1 MKLKYNLIAIA
12 LLGFSFSSCSDFLE
26 QNPQTDLSENDFY
39 KTADD
44 ILSAVNGAY
53 SSLQEGDIYGNWYV
67 FGEIPSDNTRNQLSG
82 SVTTQNEFDQFYID
96 TQNSMIASFWK
107 AAYKVIN
114 RTNTVLGRIDGI
126 EINAELANRY
136 KLECKF
142 IRALMYFNLVRVYGD
157 VPLVLKEISISESY
171 DILREPKEN
180 VYNQIIADLK
190 EAQGLPVSY
199 STAEDGRATQGAAKA
214 LLADV
219 YMTLHK
225 YAEAETILAEI
236 INSGRYSLLENTP
249 GSLNIDGYKNVFS
262 PVNHNSKEGIFE
274 IQFLKGGYGE
284 GSNYANNFAPENSG
298 TNVVAVGGTGGNN
311 IPEMDIYNAYEEGDL
326 RRDFSMSLGY
336 YDNRKNN
343 EWVESRYVCKFMDV
357 PYQNN
362 DASNNY
368 PVIRYAEVL
377 LNYAEAVYERDD
389 AISDDDLNIS
399 LNLVRNRINK
409 SMPKLSN
416 NLVTANGLNMR
427 EEIRRER
434 TVELFNEGFRIDDLK
449 RWKTAET
456 EMPKDFLGI
465 KWTGTEYATKWPNV
479 SYAKNSDGY
488 IILETGRKWESKHYL
503 YPLPT
508 DQLQLN
514 PNLKQNPGWGE

>member
-96 TQNSMIASFWK
+96 TQNSMIANFWK

-114 RTNTVLGRIDGI
+114 RTNTILGRIDGI
-126 EINAELANRY
+126 EINTELANRY

-190 EAQGLPVSY
+190 EAQDLPVSY

-214 LLADV
+214 LLANV

-368 PVIRYAEVL
+368 PVIRYADVIL
-377 LNYAEAVYERDD
+377 MYAEA
-389 AISDDDLNIS
+389 LNQ
-399 LNLVRNRINK
+399 
-409 SMPKLSN
+409 
-416 NLVTANGLNMR
+416 NG
-427 EEIRRER
+427 
-434 TVELFNEGFRIDDLK
+434 
-449 RWKTAET
+449 KTAEACKYLNMTRRRGFGYQTT
-456 EMPKDFLGI
+456 ETSPVDLQTTDKAQFALMVEQERRVELAFENHRWFDLI
-465 KWTGTEYATKWPNV
+465 R
-479 SYAKNSDGY
+479 
-488 IILETGRKWESKHYL
+488 TGRAVEVMRSKGFS
-503 YPLPT
+503 
-508 DQLQLN
+508 LN
-514 PNLKQNPGWGE
+514 ETNLICPIPQKQIDVNPKLTQNDYRI

>member
-96 TQNSMIASFWK
+96 TQNSMIANFWK

-114 RTNTVLGRIDGI
+114 RTNTILGRIDGI
-126 EINAELANRY
+126 EINTELANRY

-190 EAQGLPVSY
+190 EAQDLPVSY

-214 LLADV
+214 LLANV

-236 INSGRYSLLENTP
+236 INSGRYSL
-249 GSLNIDGYKNVFS
+249 SLI
-262 PVNHNSKEGIFE
+262 HI
-274 IQFLKGGYGE
+274 
-284 GSNYANNFAPENSG
+284 
-298 TNVVAVGGTGGNN
+298 
-311 IPEMDIYNAYEEGDL
+311 
-326 RRDFSMSLGY
+326 
-336 YDNRKNN
+336 
-343 EWVESRYVCKFMDV
+343 
-357 PYQNN
+357 
-362 DASNNY
+362 
-368 PVIRYAEVL
+368 
-377 LNYAEAVYERDD
+377 
-389 AISDDDLNIS
+389 
-399 LNLVRNRINK
+399 
-409 SMPKLSN
+409 
-416 NLVTANGLNMR
+416 
-427 EEIRRER
+427 
-434 TVELFNEGFRIDDLK
+434 
-449 RWKTAET
+449 
-456 EMPKDFLGI
+456 
-465 KWTGTEYATKWPNV
+465 
-479 SYAKNSDGY
+479 
-488 IILETGRKWESKHYL
+488 
-503 YPLPT
+503 
-508 DQLQLN
+508 
-514 PNLKQNPGWGE
+514 

>member
-96 TQNSMIASFWK
+96 TQNSMIANFWK

-114 RTNTVLGRIDGI
+114 RTNTILGRIDGI
-126 EINAELANRY
+126 EINTELANRY

-190 EAQGLPVSY
+190 EAQDLPVSY

-214 LLADV
+214 LLANV
-219 YMTLHK
+219 YTTLHK

-368 PVIRYAEVL
+368 PVIRYADVIL
-377 LNYAEAVYERDD
+377 MYAEA
-389 AISDDDLNIS
+389 LNQ
-399 LNLVRNRINK
+399 
-409 SMPKLSN
+409 
-416 NLVTANGLNMR
+416 NG
-427 EEIRRER
+427 
-434 TVELFNEGFRIDDLK
+434 
-449 RWKTAET
+449 KTAEACKYLNMTRRRGFGYQTT
-456 EMPKDFLGI
+456 ETSPVDLQTTDKAQFALMVEQERRVELAFENHRWFDLI
-465 KWTGTEYATKWPNV
+465 R
-479 SYAKNSDGY
+479 
-488 IILETGRKWESKHYL
+488 TGRAVEVMRSKGFSLNETNLICPIPQKQIDVNPKLTQNDYRIESR
-503 YPLPT
+503 
-508 DQLQLN
+508 N
-514 PNLKQNPGWGE
+514 

>member
-12 LLGFSFSSCSDFLE
+12 LLGFSFSSCCDFLE

-96 TQNSMIASFWK
+96 TQNSMIANFWK

-114 RTNTVLGRIDGI
+114 RTNTILGRIDGI
-126 EINAELANRY
+126 EINTELANRY

-190 EAQGLPVSY
+190 EAQDLPVSY

-214 LLADV
+214 LLANV

-368 PVIRYAEVL
+368 PVIRYADVIL
-377 LNYAEAVYERDD
+377 MYAEA
-389 AISDDDLNIS
+389 LNQ
-399 LNLVRNRINK
+399 
-409 SMPKLSN
+409 
-416 NLVTANGLNMR
+416 NG
-427 EEIRRER
+427 
-434 TVELFNEGFRIDDLK
+434 
-449 RWKTAET
+449 KTAEACKYLNMTRRRGFGYQTT
-456 EMPKDFLGI
+456 ETSPVDLQTTDKAQFALMVEQERRVELAFENHRWFDLI
-465 KWTGTEYATKWPNV
+465 R
-479 SYAKNSDGY
+479 
-488 IILETGRKWESKHYL
+488 TGRAVEVMRSKGFSLNETNLICPIPQKQIDVNPKLTQNDYRIESR
-503 YPLPT
+503 
-508 DQLQLN
+508 N
-514 PNLKQNPGWGE
+514 

>member
-126 EINAELANRY
+126 EINTELANRY

-236 INSGRYSLLENTP
+236 INSGRYGLLENTP

-368 PVIRYAEVL
+368 PVIRYADVIL
-377 LNYAEAVYERDD
+377 MYAEA
-389 AISDDDLNIS
+389 LNQ
-399 LNLVRNRINK
+399 
-409 SMPKLSN
+409 
-416 NLVTANGLNMR
+416 NG
-427 EEIRRER
+427 
-434 TVELFNEGFRIDDLK
+434 
-449 RWKTAET
+449 KTAEACKYLNMTRRRGFGYQTT
-456 EMPKDFLGI
+456 ETSPVDLQTTDKAQFALMVEQERRVELAFENHRWFDLI
-465 KWTGTEYATKWPNV
+465 R
-479 SYAKNSDGY
+479 
-488 IILETGRKWESKHYL
+488 TGRAVEVMKSKGFSLNETNLICPIPQKQIDVNPKLTQNDYKIESR
-503 YPLPT
+503 
-508 DQLQLN
+508 N
-514 PNLKQNPGWGE
+514 

>member
-44 ILSAVNGAY
+44 ILSAVNGVY

-96 TQNSMIASFWK
+96 TQNSMIANFWK

-126 EINAELANRY
+126 EINTELANRY

-214 LLADV
+214 LLANV

-262 PVNHNSKEGIFE
+262 PVNHNSEEGIFE

-368 PVIRYAEVL
+368 PVIRYADVIL
-377 LNYAEAVYERDD
+377 MYAEA
-389 AISDDDLNIS
+389 LNQ
-399 LNLVRNRINK
+399 
-409 SMPKLSN
+409 
-416 NLVTANGLNMR
+416 NG
-427 EEIRRER
+427 
-434 TVELFNEGFRIDDLK
+434 
-449 RWKTAET
+449 KTAEACKYLNMTRRRGFGYQTT
-456 EMPKDFLGI
+456 ETSPVDLQTTDKAQFALMVEQERRVELAFENHRWFDLI
-465 KWTGTEYATKWPNV
+465 R
-479 SYAKNSDGY
+479 
-488 IILETGRKWESKHYL
+488 TGRAVEVMRSKGFSLNETNLICPIPQKQIDVNPKLTQNDYRIESR
-503 YPLPT
+503 
-508 DQLQLN
+508 N
-514 PNLKQNPGWGE
+514 

>member
-53 SSLQEGDIYGNWYV
+53 SSLQESDIYGNWYV

-96 TQNSMIASFWK
+96 TQNSMIANFWK

-114 RTNTVLGRIDGI
+114 RTNTILGRIDGI
-126 EINAELANRY
+126 EINTELANRY

-190 EAQGLPVSY
+190 EAQDLPVSY

-214 LLADV
+214 LLANV

-368 PVIRYAEVL
+368 PVIRYADVIL
-377 LNYAEAVYERDD
+377 MYAEA
-389 AISDDDLNIS
+389 LNQ
-399 LNLVRNRINK
+399 
-409 SMPKLSN
+409 
-416 NLVTANGLNMR
+416 NG
-427 EEIRRER
+427 
-434 TVELFNEGFRIDDLK
+434 
-449 RWKTAET
+449 KTAEACKYLNMTRRRGFGYQTT
-456 EMPKDFLGI
+456 ETSPVDLQTTDKAQFALMVEQERRVELAFENHRWFDLI
-465 KWTGTEYATKWPNV
+465 R
-479 SYAKNSDGY
+479 
-488 IILETGRKWESKHYL
+488 TGRAVEVMRSKGFSLNETNLICPIPQKQIDVNPKLTQNDYRIESR
-503 YPLPT
+503 
-508 DQLQLN
+508 N
-514 PNLKQNPGWGE
+514 

>member
-311 IPEMDIYNAYEEGDL
+311 IPEMDIYNAYEDGDL
-326 RRDFSMSLGY
+326 RRDVSMSLGY

-368 PVIRYAEVL
+368 PVIRYADVIL
-377 LNYAEAVYERDD
+377 MYAEA
-389 AISDDDLNIS
+389 LNQ
-399 LNLVRNRINK
+399 
-409 SMPKLSN
+409 
-416 NLVTANGLNMR
+416 NG
-427 EEIRRER
+427 
-434 TVELFNEGFRIDDLK
+434 
-449 RWKTAET
+449 KTAEACKYLNMTRRRGFGYQTT
-456 EMPKDFLGI
+456 ETSPVDLQTTDKAQFALMVEQERRVELAFENHRWFDLI
-465 KWTGTEYATKWPNV
+465 R
-479 SYAKNSDGY
+479 
-488 IILETGRKWESKHYL
+488 TGRAVEVMKSKGFSLNETNLICPIPQKQIDVNPKLTQNDYKIESR
-503 YPLPT
+503 
-508 DQLQLN
+508 N
-514 PNLKQNPGWGE
+514 

>member
-44 ILSAVNGAY
+44 ILSAVNGVY

-96 TQNSMIASFWK
+96 TQNSMIANFWK

-114 RTNTVLGRIDGI
+114 RTNTILGRIDGI
-126 EINAELANRY
+126 EINTELANRY

-142 IRALMYFNLVRVYGD
+142 IRALMYLNLVRVYGD

-214 LLADV
+214 LLANV

-368 PVIRYAEVL
+368 PVIRYADVIL
-377 LNYAEAVYERDD
+377 MYAEA
-389 AISDDDLNIS
+389 LNQ
-399 LNLVRNRINK
+399 
-409 SMPKLSN
+409 
-416 NLVTANGLNMR
+416 NG
-427 EEIRRER
+427 
-434 TVELFNEGFRIDDLK
+434 
-449 RWKTAET
+449 KTAEACKYLNMTRRRGFGYQTT
-456 EMPKDFLGI
+456 ETSPVDLQTTDKAQFALMVEQERRVELAFENHRWFDLI
-465 KWTGTEYATKWPNV
+465 R
-479 SYAKNSDGY
+479 
-488 IILETGRKWESKHYL
+488 TGRAVEVMRSKGFSLNETNLICPIPQKQIDVNPKLTQNDYRIESR
-503 YPLPT
+503 
-508 DQLQLN
+508 N
-514 PNLKQNPGWGE
+514 

>member
-96 TQNSMIASFWK
+96 TQNSMIANFWK

-114 RTNTVLGRIDGI
+114 RTNTILGRIDGI
-126 EINAELANRY
+126 EINTELANRY

-190 EAQGLPVSY
+190 EAQDLPVSY
-199 STAEDGRATQGAAKA
+199 STAENGRATQGAAKA
-214 LLADV
+214 LLANV

-368 PVIRYAEVL
+368 PVIRYADVIL
-377 LNYAEAVYERDD
+377 MYAEA
-389 AISDDDLNIS
+389 LNQ
-399 LNLVRNRINK
+399 
-409 SMPKLSN
+409 
-416 NLVTANGLNMR
+416 NG
-427 EEIRRER
+427 
-434 TVELFNEGFRIDDLK
+434 
-449 RWKTAET
+449 KTAEACKYLNMTRRRGFGYQTT
-456 EMPKDFLGI
+456 ETSPVDLQTTDKAQFALMVEQERRVELAFENHRWFDLI
-465 KWTGTEYATKWPNV
+465 R
-479 SYAKNSDGY
+479 
-488 IILETGRKWESKHYL
+488 TGRAVEVMRSKGFSLNETNLICPIPQKQIDVNPKLTQNDYRIESR
-503 YPLPT
+503 
-508 DQLQLN
+508 N
-514 PNLKQNPGWGE
+514 

>member
-96 TQNSMIASFWK
+96 TQNSMIANFWK

-114 RTNTVLGRIDGI
+114 RTNTILGRIDGI
-126 EINAELANRY
+126 EINTELANRY

-190 EAQGLPVSY
+190 EAQDLPVSY

-214 LLADV
+214 LLANV

-368 PVIRYAEVL
+368 PVIRYADVIL
-377 LNYAEAVYERDD
+377 MYAEA
-389 AISDDDLNIS
+389 LNQ
-399 LNLVRNRINK
+399 
-409 SMPKLSN
+409 
-416 NLVTANGLNMR
+416 NG
-427 EEIRRER
+427 
-434 TVELFNEGFRIDDLK
+434 
-449 RWKTAET
+449 KTAEACKYLNMTRRRGFGYQTT
-456 EMPKDFLGI
+456 ETSPVDLQTTDKAQFALMVEQERRVELAFENHRWFDLI
-465 KWTGTEYATKWPNV
+465 R
-479 SYAKNSDGY
+479 
-488 IILETGRKWESKHYL
+488 TGRAVEVMRSKGFSLNETNLICPIPQTQIDVNPKLTQNDYRIESR
-503 YPLPT
+503 
-508 DQLQLN
+508 N
-514 PNLKQNPGWGE
+514 

>member
-96 TQNSMIASFWK
+96 TQNSMIANFWK

-114 RTNTVLGRIDGI
+114 RTNTILGRIDGI
-126 EINAELANRY
+126 EINTELANRY

-190 EAQGLPVSY
+190 EAQDLPVSY

-214 LLADV
+214 LLANV

-368 PVIRYAEVL
+368 PVIRYADVIL
-377 LNYAEAVYERDD
+377 MYAEA
-389 AISDDDLNIS
+389 LNQ
-399 LNLVRNRINK
+399 
-409 SMPKLSN
+409 
-416 NLVTANGLNMR
+416 NG
-427 EEIRRER
+427 
-434 TVELFNEGFRIDDLK
+434 
-449 RWKTAET
+449 KTAEACKYLNMTRRRGFGYQTT
-456 EMPKDFLGI
+456 ETSPVDLQTTDKAQFALMVEQERRVELAFENHRWFDLI
-465 KWTGTEYATKWPNV
+465 R
-479 SYAKNSDGY
+479 
-488 IILETGRKWESKHYL
+488 TGRAVEVMRSKGFSLNETNLICPIPQKQIDVNPKLTQNDYRIESRNKSKRKCIKI
-503 YPLPT
+503 PLFPR
-508 DQLQLN
+508 LI
-514 PNLKQNPGWGE
+514 

>member
-44 ILSAVNGAY
+44 ILSAVNGVY

-96 TQNSMIASFWK
+96 TQNSMIANFWK

-126 EINAELANRY
+126 EINTELANRY

-190 EAQGLPVSY
+190 EAQDLPVSY

-214 LLADV
+214 LLANV

-236 INSGRYSLLENTP
+236 INSGQYSLLENTP

-368 PVIRYAEVL
+368 PVIRYADVIL
-377 LNYAEAVYERDD
+377 MYAEA
-389 AISDDDLNIS
+389 LNQ
-399 LNLVRNRINK
+399 
-409 SMPKLSN
+409 
-416 NLVTANGLNMR
+416 NG
-427 EEIRRER
+427 
-434 TVELFNEGFRIDDLK
+434 
-449 RWKTAET
+449 KTAEACKYLNMTRRRGFGYQTT
-456 EMPKDFLGI
+456 ETSPVDLQTTDKAQFALMVEQERRVELAFERAVEVMKSKGFSLNETNLICPIPQKQIDVNPKLTQNDYRI
-465 KWTGTEYATKWPNV
+465 
-479 SYAKNSDGY
+479 
-488 IILETGRKWESKHYL
+488 ESR
-503 YPLPT
+503 
-508 DQLQLN
+508 N
-514 PNLKQNPGWGE
+514 

>member
-96 TQNSMIASFWK
+96 TQNSMIANFWK

-114 RTNTVLGRIDGI
+114 RTNTILGRIDGI
-126 EINAELANRY
+126 EINTELANRY

-190 EAQGLPVSY
+190 EAQDLPVSY

-214 LLADV
+214 LLANV

-368 PVIRYAEVL
+368 PVIRYAEA
-377 LNYAEAVYERDD
+377 LNQ
-389 AISDDDLNIS
+389 
-399 LNLVRNRINK
+399 
-409 SMPKLSN
+409 
-416 NLVTANGLNMR
+416 NG
-427 EEIRRER
+427 
-434 TVELFNEGFRIDDLK
+434 
-449 RWKTAET
+449 KTAEACKYLNMTRRRGFGYQTT
-456 EMPKDFLGI
+456 ETSPVDLQTTDKAQFALMVEQERRVELAFENHRWFDLI
-465 KWTGTEYATKWPNV
+465 R
-479 SYAKNSDGY
+479 
-488 IILETGRKWESKHYL
+488 TGRAVEVMRSKGFSLNETNLICPIPQKQIDVNPKLTQNDYRIESR
-503 YPLPT
+503 
-508 DQLQLN
+508 N
-514 PNLKQNPGWGE
+514 

>member
-12 LLGFSFSSCSDFLE
+12 LLGFSFSSCSNFLE

-44 ILSAVNGAY
+44 ILSAVNGVY

-96 TQNSMIASFWK
+96 TQNSMIANFWK

-126 EINAELANRY
+126 EINTELANRY

-157 VPLVLKEISISESY
+157 VPLILKEISISESY

-190 EAQGLPVSY
+190 EAQDLPVSY

-214 LLADV
+214 LLANV

-236 INSGRYSLLENTP
+236 INSGQYSLLENTP

-368 PVIRYAEVL
+368 PVIRYADVIL
-377 LNYAEAVYERDD
+377 MYAEA
-389 AISDDDLNIS
+389 LNQ
-399 LNLVRNRINK
+399 
-409 SMPKLSN
+409 
-416 NLVTANGLNMR
+416 NG
-427 EEIRRER
+427 
-434 TVELFNEGFRIDDLK
+434 
-449 RWKTAET
+449 KTAEACKYLNMTRRRGFGYQTT
-456 EMPKDFLGI
+456 ETSPVDLQTTDKAQFALMVEQERRVELAFENHRWFDLI
-465 KWTGTEYATKWPNV
+465 R
-479 SYAKNSDGY
+479 
-488 IILETGRKWESKHYL
+488 TGRAVEVMRSKGFSLNETNLICPIPQKQIDVNPKLTQNDYRIESR
-503 YPLPT
+503 
-508 DQLQLN
+508 N
-514 PNLKQNPGWGE
+514 

>member
-96 TQNSMIASFWK
+96 TQNSMIANFWK

-114 RTNTVLGRIDGI
+114 RTNTILGRIDGI
-126 EINAELANRY
+126 EINTELANRY

-190 EAQGLPVSY
+190 EAQDLPVSY

-214 LLADV
+214 LLANV

-368 PVIRYAEVL
+368 PVIRYADVIL
-377 LNYAEAVYERDD
+377 MYAEA
-389 AISDDDLNIS
+389 LNQ
-399 LNLVRNRINK
+399 
-409 SMPKLSN
+409 
-416 NLVTANGLNMR
+416 NG
-427 EEIRRER
+427 
-434 TVELFNEGFRIDDLK
+434 
-449 RWKTAET
+449 KTAEACKYLNMTRRRGFGYQTT
-456 EMPKDFLGI
+456 ETSPVDRQTTDKAQFALMVEQERRVELAFENHRWFDLI
-465 KWTGTEYATKWPNV
+465 R
-479 SYAKNSDGY
+479 
-488 IILETGRKWESKHYL
+488 TGRAVEVMRSKGFSLNETNLICPIPQKQIDVNPKLTQNDYRIESR
-503 YPLPT
+503 
-508 DQLQLN
+508 N
-514 PNLKQNPGWGE
+514 

>member
-44 ILSAVNGAY
+44 ILSAVNGVY

-96 TQNSMIASFWK
+96 TQNSMIANFWK

-114 RTNTVLGRIDGI
+114 RTNTILGRIDGI
-126 EINAELANRY
+126 EINTELANRY

-157 VPLVLKEISISESY
+157 VPQVLKEISISESY

-190 EAQGLPVSY
+190 EAQDLPVSY

-214 LLADV
+214 LLANV

-368 PVIRYAEVL
+368 PVIRYADVIL
-377 LNYAEAVYERDD
+377 MYAEA
-389 AISDDDLNIS
+389 LNQ
-399 LNLVRNRINK
+399 
-409 SMPKLSN
+409 
-416 NLVTANGLNMR
+416 NG
-427 EEIRRER
+427 
-434 TVELFNEGFRIDDLK
+434 
-449 RWKTAET
+449 KTAEACKYLNMTRRRGFGYQTT
-456 EMPKDFLGI
+456 ETSPVDLQTTDKAQFALMVEQERRVELAFENHRWFDLI
-465 KWTGTEYATKWPNV
+465 R
-479 SYAKNSDGY
+479 
-488 IILETGRKWESKHYL
+488 TGRAVEVMRSKGFSLNETNLICPIPQKQIDVNPKLTQNDYRIESR
-503 YPLPT
+503 
-508 DQLQLN
+508 N
-514 PNLKQNPGWGE
+514 

>member
-96 TQNSMIASFWK
+96 TQNSMIANFWK

-114 RTNTVLGRIDGI
+114 RTNTILGRIDGI
-126 EINAELANRY
+126 EINTELANRY

-190 EAQGLPVSY
+190 EAQDLPVSY

-214 LLADV
+214 LLANV

-298 TNVVAVGGTGGNN
+298 TNVVAVGGTGGNKK
-311 IPEMDIYNAYEEGDL
+311 PEMDIYNAYEEGDL

-368 PVIRYAEVL
+368 PVIRYADVIL
-377 LNYAEAVYERDD
+377 MYAEA
-389 AISDDDLNIS
+389 LNQ
-399 LNLVRNRINK
+399 
-409 SMPKLSN
+409 
-416 NLVTANGLNMR
+416 NG
-427 EEIRRER
+427 
-434 TVELFNEGFRIDDLK
+434 
-449 RWKTAET
+449 KTAEACKYLNMTRRRGFGYQTT
-456 EMPKDFLGI
+456 ETSPVDLQTTDKAQFALMVEQERRVELAFENHRWFDLI
-465 KWTGTEYATKWPNV
+465 R
-479 SYAKNSDGY
+479 
-488 IILETGRKWESKHYL
+488 TGRAVEVMRSKGFSLNETNLICPIPQKQIDVNPKLTQNDYRIESR
-503 YPLPT
+503 
-508 DQLQLN
+508 N
-514 PNLKQNPGWGE
+514 

>member
-44 ILSAVNGAY
+44 ILSAVNGVY
-53 SSLQEGDIYGNWYV
+53 SSLEEGDIYGNWYV

-96 TQNSMIASFWK
+96 TQNSMIANFWK

-126 EINAELANRY
+126 EINTELANRY

-190 EAQGLPVSY
+190 EAQDLPVSY

-214 LLADV
+214 LLANV

-368 PVIRYAEVL
+368 PVIRYADVIL
-377 LNYAEAVYERDD
+377 MYAEA
-389 AISDDDLNIS
+389 LNQ
-399 LNLVRNRINK
+399 
-409 SMPKLSN
+409 
-416 NLVTANGLNMR
+416 NG
-427 EEIRRER
+427 
-434 TVELFNEGFRIDDLK
+434 
-449 RWKTAET
+449 KTAEACKYLNMTRRRGFGYQTT
-456 EMPKDFLGI
+456 ETSPVDLQTTDKAQFALMVEQERRVELAFENHRWFDLI
-465 KWTGTEYATKWPNV
+465 R
-479 SYAKNSDGY
+479 
-488 IILETGRKWESKHYL
+488 TGRAVEVMRSKGFSLNETNLICPIPQKQIDVNPKLTQNDYRIESR
-503 YPLPT
+503 
-508 DQLQLN
+508 N
-514 PNLKQNPGWGE
+514 

>member
-44 ILSAVNGAY
+44 ILSAVNGVY

-67 FGEIPSDNTRNQLSG
+67 FGEIPSDNTHNQLSG

-96 TQNSMIASFWK
+96 TQNSMIANFWK

-126 EINAELANRY
+126 EINTELANRY

-190 EAQGLPVSY
+190 EAQDLPVSY

-214 LLADV
+214 LLANV

-368 PVIRYAEVL
+368 PVIRYADVIL
-377 LNYAEAVYERDD
+377 MYAEA
-389 AISDDDLNIS
+389 LNQ
-399 LNLVRNRINK
+399 
-409 SMPKLSN
+409 
-416 NLVTANGLNMR
+416 NG
-427 EEIRRER
+427 
-434 TVELFNEGFRIDDLK
+434 
-449 RWKTAET
+449 KTAEACKYLNMTRRRGFGYQTT
-456 EMPKDFLGI
+456 ETSPVDLQTTDKAQFALMVEQERRVELAFENHRWFDLI
-465 KWTGTEYATKWPNV
+465 R
-479 SYAKNSDGY
+479 
-488 IILETGRKWESKHYL
+488 TGRAVEVMRSKGFSLNETNLICPIPQKQIDVNPKLTQNDYRIESR
-503 YPLPT
+503 
-508 DQLQLN
+508 N
-514 PNLKQNPGWGE
+514 

>member
-96 TQNSMIASFWK
+96 TQNSMIANFWK

-114 RTNTVLGRIDGI
+114 RTNTILGRIDGI
-126 EINAELANRY
+126 EINTELANRY

-190 EAQGLPVSY
+190 EAQDLPVSY

-214 LLADV
+214 LLANV

-368 PVIRYAEVL
+368 PVIRYADVIL
-377 LNYAEAVYERDD
+377 MYAEA
-389 AISDDDLNIS
+389 LNQ
-399 LNLVRNRINK
+399 
-409 SMPKLSN
+409 
-416 NLVTANGLNMR
+416 NG
-427 EEIRRER
+427 
-434 TVELFNEGFRIDDLK
+434 
-449 RWKTAET
+449 KTAEACKYLNMTRRRGFGYQTT
-456 EMPKDFLGI
+456 ETSPVDLQTTDKTQFALMVEQERRVELAFENHRWFDLI
-465 KWTGTEYATKWPNV
+465 R
-479 SYAKNSDGY
+479 
-488 IILETGRKWESKHYL
+488 TGRAVEVMRSKGFSLNETNLICPIPQKQIDVNPKLTQNDYRIESR
-503 YPLPT
+503 
-508 DQLQLN
+508 N
-514 PNLKQNPGWGE
+514 

>member
-96 TQNSMIASFWK
+96 TQNSMIANFWK

-114 RTNTVLGRIDGI
+114 RTNTILGRIDGI
-126 EINAELANRY
+126 EINTELANRY

-190 EAQGLPVSY
+190 EAQDLPVSY

-214 LLADV
+214 LLANV

-236 INSGRYSLLENTP
+236 INSGRYSLLENSP

-368 PVIRYAEVL
+368 PVIRYADVIL
-377 LNYAEAVYERDD
+377 MYAEA
-389 AISDDDLNIS
+389 LNQ
-399 LNLVRNRINK
+399 
-409 SMPKLSN
+409 
-416 NLVTANGLNMR
+416 NG
-427 EEIRRER
+427 
-434 TVELFNEGFRIDDLK
+434 
-449 RWKTAET
+449 KTAEACKYLNMTRRRGFGYQTT
-456 EMPKDFLGI
+456 ETSPVDLQTTDKAQFALMVEQERRVELAFENHRWFDLI
-465 KWTGTEYATKWPNV
+465 R
-479 SYAKNSDGY
+479 
-488 IILETGRKWESKHYL
+488 TGRAVEVMRSKGFSLNETNLICPIPQKQIDVNPKLTQNDYRIESR
-503 YPLPT
+503 
-508 DQLQLN
+508 N
-514 PNLKQNPGWGE
+514 

>member
-126 EINAELANRY
+126 EINTELANRY

-368 PVIRYAEVL
+368 PVIRYADVIL
-377 LNYAEAVYERDD
+377 MYAEA
-389 AISDDDLNIS
+389 LNQ
-399 LNLVRNRINK
+399 
-409 SMPKLSN
+409 
-416 NLVTANGLNMR
+416 NG
-427 EEIRRER
+427 
-434 TVELFNEGFRIDDLK
+434 
-449 RWKTAET
+449 KTAEACKYLNMTRRRGFGYQTT
-456 EMPKDFLGI
+456 ETSPVDLQTTDKAQFALMVEQERRVELAFENHRWFDLI
-465 KWTGTEYATKWPNV
+465 R
-479 SYAKNSDGY
+479 
-488 IILETGRKWESKHYL
+488 TGRAVEVMKSKGFSLNETNLICPIPQKQIDVNPKLTQNDYKIESR
-503 YPLPT
+503 
-508 DQLQLN
+508 N
-514 PNLKQNPGWGE
+514 

>member
-44 ILSAVNGAY
+44 ILSAVNGVY

-96 TQNSMIASFWK
+96 TQNSMIANFWK

-126 EINAELANRY
+126 EINTELANRY

-142 IRALMYFNLVRVYGD
+142 IRALMYFNLVRFYGD

-190 EAQGLPVSY
+190 EAQDLPVSY

-214 LLADV
+214 LLANV

-368 PVIRYAEVL
+368 PVIRYADVIL
-377 LNYAEAVYERDD
+377 MYAEA
-389 AISDDDLNIS
+389 LNQ
-399 LNLVRNRINK
+399 
-409 SMPKLSN
+409 
-416 NLVTANGLNMR
+416 NG
-427 EEIRRER
+427 
-434 TVELFNEGFRIDDLK
+434 
-449 RWKTAET
+449 KTAEACKYLNMTRRRGFGYQTT
-456 EMPKDFLGI
+456 ETSPVDLQTTDKAQFALMVEQERRVELAFENHRWFDLI
-465 KWTGTEYATKWPNV
+465 R
-479 SYAKNSDGY
+479 
-488 IILETGRKWESKHYL
+488 TGRAVEVMRSKGFSLNETNLICPIPQKQIDVNPKLTQNDYRIESR
-503 YPLPT
+503 
-508 DQLQLN
+508 N
-514 PNLKQNPGWGE
+514 

>member
-236 INSGRYSLLENTP
+236 INSGRYGLLENTP

-368 PVIRYAEVL
+368 PVIRYADVIL
-377 LNYAEAVYERDD
+377 MYAEA
-389 AISDDDLNIS
+389 LNQ
-399 LNLVRNRINK
+399 
-409 SMPKLSN
+409 
-416 NLVTANGLNMR
+416 NG
-427 EEIRRER
+427 
-434 TVELFNEGFRIDDLK
+434 
-449 RWKTAET
+449 KTAEACKYLNMTRRRGFGYQTT
-456 EMPKDFLGI
+456 ETSPVDLQTTDKAQFALMVEQERRVELAFENQRWFDLLRWGKAVEVVNKQI
-465 KWTGTEYATKWPNV
+465 TETEGFYDKYAFTVNKIADWQ
-479 SYAKNSDGY
+479 
-488 IILETGRKWESKHYL
+488 LL
-503 YPLPT
+503 LPIPQSVIDNNPSVVT
-508 DQLQLN
+508 QN
-514 PNLKQNPGWGE
+514 PNY

>member
-53 SSLQEGDIYGNWYV
+53 SSLQENDIYGNWYG

-82 SVTTQNEFDQFYID
+82 SVTTQNEIDKFYID
-96 TQNSMIASFWK
+96 TQNSMIANFWK

-126 EINAELANRY
+126 DINADLANRY

-199 STAEDGRATQGAAKA
+199 PTAEDGRATQGAAKA

-343 EWVESRYVCKFMDV
+343 EWVESRYVCKYMDV

-368 PVIRYAEVL
+368 PVIRYADVIL
-377 LNYAEAVYERDD
+377 MYAEA
-389 AISDDDLNIS
+389 LNQ
-399 LNLVRNRINK
+399 
-409 SMPKLSN
+409 
-416 NLVTANGLNMR
+416 NG
-427 EEIRRER
+427 
-434 TVELFNEGFRIDDLK
+434 
-449 RWKTAET
+449 KTAEACKYLNMTRRRGFGYQTT
-456 EMPKDFLGI
+456 ETSPVDLQTTDKAQFSLMVEQERRVELAFENHRWFDLI
-465 KWTGTEYATKWPNV
+465 R
-479 SYAKNSDGY
+479 
-488 IILETGRKWESKHYL
+488 TGRAVEVMRSKGFSLNETNLICPIPQKQIDVNPKLTQNDYRIESR
-503 YPLPT
+503 
-508 DQLQLN
+508 N
-514 PNLKQNPGWGE
+514 

>member
-1 MKLKYNLIAIA
+1 
-12 LLGFSFSSCSDFLE
+12 
-26 QNPQTDLSENDFY
+26 
-39 KTADD
+39 
-44 ILSAVNGAY
+44 
-53 SSLQEGDIYGNWYV
+53 
-67 FGEIPSDNTRNQLSG
+67 
-82 SVTTQNEFDQFYID
+82 
-96 TQNSMIASFWK
+96 MIANFWK

-114 RTNTVLGRIDGI
+114 RTNTILGRIDGI
-126 EINAELANRY
+126 EINTELANRY
-136 KLECKF
+136 KLECKL

-190 EAQGLPVSY
+190 EAQDLPVSY

-214 LLADV
+214 LLANV

-368 PVIRYAEVL
+368 PVIRYADVIL
-377 LNYAEAVYERDD
+377 MYAEA
-389 AISDDDLNIS
+389 LNQ
-399 LNLVRNRINK
+399 
-409 SMPKLSN
+409 
-416 NLVTANGLNMR
+416 NG
-427 EEIRRER
+427 
-434 TVELFNEGFRIDDLK
+434 
-449 RWKTAET
+449 KTAEACKYLNMTRRRGFGYQTT
-456 EMPKDFLGI
+456 ETSPVDLQTTDKAQFALMVEQERRVELAFENHRWFDLI
-465 KWTGTEYATKWPNV
+465 R
-479 SYAKNSDGY
+479 
-488 IILETGRKWESKHYL
+488 TGRAVEVMRSKGFSLNETNLICPIPQKQIDVNPKLTQNDYRIESR
-503 YPLPT
+503 
-508 DQLQLN
+508 N
-514 PNLKQNPGWGE
+514 

>member
-96 TQNSMIASFWK
+96 TQNSMIANFWK

-114 RTNTVLGRIDGI
+114 RTNTILGRIDGI
-126 EINAELANRY
+126 EINTELANRY

-190 EAQGLPVSY
+190 EAQDLPVSY

-214 LLADV
+214 LLANV

-368 PVIRYAEVL
+368 PVIRYADVIRM
-377 LNYAEAVYERDD
+377 YAEA
-389 AISDDDLNIS
+389 LNQ
-399 LNLVRNRINK
+399 
-409 SMPKLSN
+409 
-416 NLVTANGLNMR
+416 NG
-427 EEIRRER
+427 
-434 TVELFNEGFRIDDLK
+434 
-449 RWKTAET
+449 KTAEACKYLNMTRRRGFGYQTT
-456 EMPKDFLGI
+456 ETSPVDLQTTDKAQFALMVEQERRVELAFENHRWFDLI
-465 KWTGTEYATKWPNV
+465 R
-479 SYAKNSDGY
+479 
-488 IILETGRKWESKHYL
+488 TGRAVEVMRSKGFSLNETNLICPIPQKQIDVNPKLTQNDYRIESR
-503 YPLPT
+503 
-508 DQLQLN
+508 N
-514 PNLKQNPGWGE
+514 

>member
-44 ILSAVNGAY
+44 ILSAVNGVY

-96 TQNSMIASFWK
+96 TQNSMIANFWK

-126 EINAELANRY
+126 EINTELANRY

-190 EAQGLPVSY
+190 EAQDLPVSY

-214 LLADV
+214 LLANV

-368 PVIRYAEVL
+368 PVIRYADVIL
-377 LNYAEAVYERDD
+377 MYAEA
-389 AISDDDLNIS
+389 LNQ
-399 LNLVRNRINK
+399 
-409 SMPKLSN
+409 
-416 NLVTANGLNMR
+416 NG
-427 EEIRRER
+427 
-434 TVELFNEGFRIDDLK
+434 
-449 RWKTAET
+449 KTAEACKYLNMTRRRGFGYQTT
-456 EMPKDFLGI
+456 ETSPVDLQTTDKAQFALMEELAFENHRWFDLI
-465 KWTGTEYATKWPNV
+465 R
-479 SYAKNSDGY
+479 
-488 IILETGRKWESKHYL
+488 TGRAVEVMRSKGFSLNETNLICPIPQKQIDVNPKLTQNDYRIESR
-503 YPLPT
+503 
-508 DQLQLN
+508 N
-514 PNLKQNPGWGE
+514 

>member
-311 IPEMDIYNAYEEGDL
+311 IPEMDIYNAYEEGDF

-368 PVIRYAEVL
+368 PVIRYADVIL
-377 LNYAEAVYERDD
+377 MYAEA
-389 AISDDDLNIS
+389 LNQ
-399 LNLVRNRINK
+399 
-409 SMPKLSN
+409 
-416 NLVTANGLNMR
+416 NG
-427 EEIRRER
+427 
-434 TVELFNEGFRIDDLK
+434 
-449 RWKTAET
+449 KTAEACKYLNMTRRRGFGYQTT
-456 EMPKDFLGI
+456 ETSPVDLQTTDKAQFALMVEQERRVELAFENHRWFDLI
-465 KWTGTEYATKWPNV
+465 R
-479 SYAKNSDGY
+479 
-488 IILETGRKWESKHYL
+488 TGRAVEVMKSKGFSLNETNLICPIPQKQIDVNPKLTQNDYRIESR
-503 YPLPT
+503 
-508 DQLQLN
+508 N
-514 PNLKQNPGWGE
+514 

>member
-96 TQNSMIASFWK
+96 TQNSMIANFWK

-114 RTNTVLGRIDGI
+114 RTNTILGRIDGI
-126 EINAELANRY
+126 EINTELANRY

-190 EAQGLPVSY
+190 EAQDLPVSY

-214 LLADV
+214 LLANV

-368 PVIRYAEVL
+368 PVIRYADVIL
-377 LNYAEAVYERDD
+377 MYAEA
-389 AISDDDLNIS
+389 LNQ
-399 LNLVRNRINK
+399 
-409 SMPKLSN
+409 
-416 NLVTANGLNMR
+416 NG
-427 EEIRRER
+427 
-434 TVELFNEGFRIDDLK
+434 
-449 RWKTAET
+449 KTAEACKYLNMTRRRGFGYQTT
-456 EMPKDFLGI
+456 ETSPVDLQTTDKAQFVLMVEQERRVELAFENHRWFDLI
-465 KWTGTEYATKWPNV
+465 R
-479 SYAKNSDGY
+479 
-488 IILETGRKWESKHYL
+488 TGRAVEVMRSKGFSLNETNLICPIPQKQIDVNPKLTQNDYKIESR
-503 YPLPT
+503 
-508 DQLQLN
+508 N
-514 PNLKQNPGWGE
+514 

>member
-96 TQNSMIASFWK
+96 TQNSMIANFWK

-114 RTNTVLGRIDGI
+114 RTNTILGRIDGI
-126 EINAELANRY
+126 EINTELANRY

-190 EAQGLPVSY
+190 EAQDLPVSY

-214 LLADV
+214 LLANV

-368 PVIRYAEVL
+368 PVIRYADVIL
-377 LNYAEAVYERDD
+377 MYAEA
-389 AISDDDLNIS
+389 LNQ
-399 LNLVRNRINK
+399 
-409 SMPKLSN
+409 
-416 NLVTANGLNMR
+416 NG
-427 EEIRRER
+427 
-434 TVELFNEGFRIDDLK
+434 
-449 RWKTAET
+449 KTAEACKYLNMTRRRGFGYQTT
-456 EMPKDFLGI
+456 ETSPVDLQTTDKAQFALMVEQERRVELAFENHRWFDLI
-465 KWTGTEYATKWPNV
+465 R
-479 SYAKNSDGY
+479 
-488 IILETGRKWESKHYL
+488 TGRAVEVMRSKGFSLNETNLICPIPQKQIDVNPKLTRNDYRIESR
-503 YPLPT
+503 
-508 DQLQLN
+508 N
-514 PNLKQNPGWGE
+514 

>member
-44 ILSAVNGAY
+44 ITSAVNGAY
-53 SSLQEGDIYGNWYV
+53 SSLQENDIYGNWYV

-96 TQNSMIASFWK
+96 TQNSMIANFWK

-126 EINAELANRY
+126 EINTELANRY

-180 VYNQIIADLK
+180 VYNQIITDLK
-190 EAQGLPVSY
+190 EAQDLPVSY

-214 LLADV
+214 LLANV

-368 PVIRYAEVL
+368 PVIRYADVIL
-377 LNYAEAVYERDD
+377 MYAEA
-389 AISDDDLNIS
+389 LNQ
-399 LNLVRNRINK
+399 
-409 SMPKLSN
+409 
-416 NLVTANGLNMR
+416 NG
-427 EEIRRER
+427 
-434 TVELFNEGFRIDDLK
+434 
-449 RWKTAET
+449 KTAEACKYLNMTRRRGFGYQTT
-456 EMPKDFLGI
+456 ETSPVDLQTTDKAQFALMVEQERRVELAFENHRWFDLI
-465 KWTGTEYATKWPNV
+465 R
-479 SYAKNSDGY
+479 
-488 IILETGRKWESKHYL
+488 TGRAVEVMRSKGFSLNETNLICPIPQKQIDVNPKLTQNDYRIESR
-503 YPLPT
+503 
-508 DQLQLN
+508 N
-514 PNLKQNPGWGE
+514 

>member
-44 ILSAVNGAY
+44 ILSAVNGVY

-96 TQNSMIASFWK
+96 TQNSMIANFWK

-126 EINAELANRY
+126 EINTELANRY

-190 EAQGLPVSY
+190 EAQDLPVSY

-214 LLADV
+214 LLANV

-262 PVNHNSKEGIFE
+262 TVNHNSKEGIFE

-368 PVIRYAEVL
+368 PVIRYADVIL
-377 LNYAEAVYERDD
+377 MYAEA
-389 AISDDDLNIS
+389 LNQ
-399 LNLVRNRINK
+399 
-409 SMPKLSN
+409 
-416 NLVTANGLNMR
+416 NG
-427 EEIRRER
+427 
-434 TVELFNEGFRIDDLK
+434 
-449 RWKTAET
+449 KTAEACKYLNMTRRRGFGYQTT
-456 EMPKDFLGI
+456 ETSPVDLQTTDKAQFALMVEQERRVELAFENHRWFDLI
-465 KWTGTEYATKWPNV
+465 R
-479 SYAKNSDGY
+479 
-488 IILETGRKWESKHYL
+488 TGRAVEVMRSKGFSLNETNLICPIPQKQIDVNPKLTQNDYRIESR
-503 YPLPT
+503 
-508 DQLQLN
+508 N
-514 PNLKQNPGWGE
+514 

>member
-44 ILSAVNGAY
+44 ILSAVNGVY

-67 FGEIPSDNTRNQLSG
+67 FGEIPSDNPRNQLSG

-96 TQNSMIASFWK
+96 TQNSMIANFWK

-126 EINAELANRY
+126 EINTELANRY

-190 EAQGLPVSY
+190 EAQDLPVSY

-214 LLADV
+214 LLANV

-368 PVIRYAEVL
+368 PVIRYADVIL
-377 LNYAEAVYERDD
+377 MYAEA
-389 AISDDDLNIS
+389 LNQ
-399 LNLVRNRINK
+399 
-409 SMPKLSN
+409 
-416 NLVTANGLNMR
+416 NG
-427 EEIRRER
+427 
-434 TVELFNEGFRIDDLK
+434 
-449 RWKTAET
+449 KTAEACKYLNMTRRRGFGYQTT
-456 EMPKDFLGI
+456 ETSPVDLQTTDKAQFALMVEQERRVELAFENHRWFDLI
-465 KWTGTEYATKWPNV
+465 R
-479 SYAKNSDGY
+479 
-488 IILETGRKWESKHYL
+488 TGRAVEVMRSKGFSLNETNLICPIPQKQIDVNPKLTQNDYRIESR
-503 YPLPT
+503 
-508 DQLQLN
+508 N
-514 PNLKQNPGWGE
+514 